1 MTAQHNNYHLIK
13 SIFYH
18 STREYLKILAGDV
31 DPELGA
37 DEANE
42 KKPDSNVDTVAVV
55 AEDEPNTNGNDEVI
69 DKGLFLVI
77 SPKIL
82 GLQRLTIC
90 HFNP

>member
-1 MTAQHNNYHLIK
+1 M
-13 SIFYH
+13 
-18 STREYLKILAGDV
+18 KILAGDV
-31 DPELGA
+31 DPELGV

-55 AEDEPNTNGNDEVI
+55 AEEEPNTNGNDEVI

>member
-18 STREYLKILAGDV
+18 SIREYLKILAGDV